1 VVKSKRRVANRRPAV
16 LLDTEKAWLA
26 GFLDAD
32 GMIRLRIGRKNKNKS
47 GLVGPKSLVP
57 LVTYTN
63 TCPLTVTKL
72 AEMISRAFTGFQA
85 TVCGRTP
92 EGWAPKIT
100 LEVGGIVRVEPFLQM
115 VRPYM
120 ITKEAEADL
129 VLLFCEKRKAAGRGA
144 YTELEYRIFEAL
156 KYLKHTRHLRD
167 YTPSIEEI
175 LDEGI
180 VRTNAKALEVAE
192 TAARQTAEAGKEWA
206 RNLVSR
212 YRWNKPSGQQSS
224 S

>member
-1 VVKSKRRVANRRPAV
+1 MHGKQEIAV

-63 TCPLTVTKL
+63 TCPLTVTKI
-72 AEMISRAFTGFQA
+72 AEMVGRAFTDFHA

-92 EGWAPKIT
+92 TGWAPKIT
-100 LEVGGIVRVEPFLQM
+100 LEIGGIVRVEPFLQM

-120 ITKEAEADL
+120 VTKAAEADL
-129 VLLFCEKRKAAGRGA
+129 VLLFCARRKAAGRGP
-144 YTELEYRIFEAL
+144 YTEMEYRIFEAL

-167 YTPSIEEI
+167 YTPRIEDV
-175 LDEGI
+175 LDQDI
-180 VRTNAKALEVAE
+180 VRTNAEALEVAE
-192 TAARQTAEAGKEWA
+192 MATRQTAEASKEWA
-206 RNLVSR
+206 RNLVTR
-212 YRWNKPSGQQSS
+212 YRWNKASGPESNS
-224 S
+224 